1 MKPLIKGLLAR
12 RLEVL
17 DADGTLPTGRMF
29 LFLFLVHELGLPGS
43 GLYRVFA
50 QLDDVTLVVRPAH
63 GQMRLVIERRVAPKR
78 PHEFLT

>member
-50 QLDDVTLVVRPAH
+50 QLDDVTLVVRPAP
-63 GQMRLVIERRVAPKR
+63 GQV
-78 PHEFLT
+78 

>member
-29 LFLFLVHELGLPGS
+29 LFLVRELGLPGS

-50 QLDDVTLVVRPAH
+50 QLDDVTLVVRPAP
-63 GQMRLVIERRVAPKR
+63 GQV
-78 PHEFLT
+78 